1 MIIWWLGCF
10 FIEGIGER
18 IVDALKK
25 KSVRF
30 YVGFQIFLKHSI
42 LEIKSNFGIN
52 TTLTSFVSFL
62 FLGVQIEEQ
71 LGSFC

>member
-1 MIIWWLGCF
+1 MH
-10 FIEGIGER
+10 
-18 IVDALKK
+18 LKK

-52 TTLTSFVSFL
+52 HSHLLRLLFVSPSASRRTGRQFL
-62 FLGVQIEEQ
+62 LTLRGLVAEFWD
-71 LGSFC
+71 